1 MDSKRLFL
9 ALWPDDRQR
18 NILRDALRPLLTSI
32 EGKMVD
38 RRNWHVTLNFIGEFP
53 AARIAGLLT
62 ELEHVEVRRI
72 RLRFDRLSFYPRP
85 RIACLEA
92 LTVPDELKQLKQDL
106 ESMLLPYGVQPENLE
121 YRPHI
126 TAVRSA
132 RPFPTIREARALELQ
147 WSGFELIESVS
158 MPGGVQYRPLKQQVR
173 RDS

>member
-18 NILRDALRPLLTSI
+18 NILRDTLRPILTSI

-38 RRNWHVTLNFIGEFP
+38 RRNWHVTLSFIGDFP
-53 AARIAGLLT
+53 ENRIDDLLVR
-62 ELEHVEVRRI
+62 LAHVEVQAF

-85 RIACLEA
+85 KIACLEA
-92 LTVPDELKQLKQDL
+92 LRVPDELKQLKRDL
-106 ESMLLPYGVQPENLE
+106 EHLLLAYDVPAESLE

-132 RPFPTIREARALELQ
+132 RPFQTIREARALELR
-147 WSGFELIESVS
+147 WSGFELVESVA
-158 MPGGVQYRPLKQQVR
+158 MPGSVQYRLLKQ
-173 RDS
+173 